1 MGNRALFRFKNI
13 IGDRDSQI
21 TQLKIEGDVTRS
33 QVAQSKKEIDDLKI
47 KLADYEKM
55 SKFQKAVSSDSTAIS
70 GLESKLDQVL

>member
-1 MGNRALFRFKNI
+1 M
-13 IGDRDSQI
+13 
-21 TQLKIEGDVTRS
+21 TRS

-70 GLESKLDQVL
+70 GLESKLDQVRPLNQSETVNRIYN

>member
-1 MGNRALFRFKNI
+1 M
-13 IGDRDSQI
+13 
-21 TQLKIEGDVTRS
+21 TRS

-70 GLESKLDQVL
+70 GLESKLDQVGHSILLKLSTCQQDA

>member
-1 MGNRALFRFKNI
+1 M
-13 IGDRDSQI
+13 
-21 TQLKIEGDVTRS
+21 TRS

-70 GLESKLDQVL
+70 GLESKLDQVGHSINLKLSTCQQDA